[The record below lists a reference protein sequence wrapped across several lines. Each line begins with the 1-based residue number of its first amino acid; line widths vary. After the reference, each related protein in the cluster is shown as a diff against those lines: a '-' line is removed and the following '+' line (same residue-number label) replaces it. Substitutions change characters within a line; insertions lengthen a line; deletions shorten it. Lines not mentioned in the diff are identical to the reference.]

1 MDDSEAQERIS
12 ALFGLIKGINPHDE
26 KLTNQEKLEEIFGG
40 RDEKTK
46 EALELLNKLIEN
58 NEKKGSEWRRSENFL
73 VSIIY
78 TDQIKELE
86 AIKKILEKRSLTDE
100 QGYQEALEL
109 DEEDRR
115 VLLKKEEKLEAIK
128 EIIDE
133 LEIPYDHAQMAN
145 AIQKIDI
152 ILGKNN

>member
-12 ALFGLIKGINPHDE
+12 ALFGLIKGINPHDK

-58 NEKKGSEWRRSENFL
+58 NEKKGSEWRRSENSL

-86 AIKKILEKRSLTDE
+86 AIKKTLEK
-100 QGYQEALEL
+100 
-109 DEEDRR
+109 
-115 VLLKKEEKLEAIK
+115 
-128 EIIDE
+128 
-133 LEIPYDHAQMAN
+133 
-145 AIQKIDI
+145 
-152 ILGKNN
+152 